1 MAAPRDLISALSSL
15 DFDLDYS
22 SWNVRLMLIAGGF
35 GFYAGIFAFGFLASL
50 VLFATF
56 RSLPIRDKVSWNL
69 ATTRASFGLLCYVAG
84 LNALF
89 IDPVLAADK
98 ITGQQGWAAF
108 IILIAAG
115 FFLYEIVALFIYDF
129 VFWTFEIP
137 SAAHH
142 ITAFIGCFGAAICST
157 AGHYLPV
164 AALLSEMTTPFTC
177 TSRILIKAG
186 WSQTFIWKVDQ
197 WIVVHLFHCRMFLT
211 YHLWWVSLNNYDRLV
226 KSTTGLYVALFFF
239 GLVLL
244 TFMLVPY
251 WTYMKTKQLLT
262 PVHSTSTKS
271 SSEENSEISIKK
283 ND

>member
-1 MAAPRDLISALSSL
+1 MAAHRDLLAALSSL

-22 SWNVRLMLIAGGF
+22 SWNTRLTLIAAGF
-35 GFYAGIFAFGFLASL
+35 LFYVGIFAFIHIASI
-50 VLFATF
+50 VLFATY
-56 RSLPIRDKVSWNL
+56 RSLSAREKVRWNTV
-69 ATTRASFGLLCYVAG
+69 TTRASFGLLCYVAG

-108 IILIAAG
+108 IILIATG
-115 FFLYEIVALFIYDF
+115 FFLYENVALFIYNS
-129 VFWTFEIP
+129 VFRIFEIS

-157 AGHYLPV
+157 AGHYLPI
-164 AALLSEMTTPFTC
+164 AALLLEMATPFTC
-177 TSRILIKAG
+177 TSWILIKAG
-186 WSQTFIWKVDQ
+186 YLQTFIWKMDQ

-226 KSTTGLYVALFFF
+226 KSTTVLYVAFFF
-239 GLVLL
+239 FSLILL
-244 TFMLVPY
+244 TFMLNPY

-262 PVHSTSTKS
+262 PVHSTSIIST
-271 SSEENSEISIKK
+271 SEGNGEIGIKK
-283 ND
+283 NE

>member
-35 GFYAGIFAFGFLASL
+35 GFYAGIFALIHLASL

-56 RSLPIRDKVSWNL
+56 RPLPTKDKVFWNSV
-69 ATTRASFGLLCYVAG
+69 ATRASFGLLCYVAG
-84 LNALF
+84 LRALL

-115 FFLYEIVALFIYDF
+115 FFLYENVALFVYNF
-129 VFWTFEIP
+129 WFWTFDR
-137 SAAHH
+137 SVAAHH

-164 AALLSEMTTPFTC
+164 AALLLEMATPFTC
-177 TSRILIKAG
+177 TSWILIKAG

-226 KSTTGLYVALFFF
+226 KSTTGLYVAFFF
-239 GLVLL
+239 FALISL
-244 TFMLVPY
+244 TFILNPY

-262 PVHSTSTKS
+262 VHSSK
-271 SSEENSEISIKK
+271 ENGEISIKK

>member
-22 SWNVRLMLIAGGF
+22 PWNVRLMLIAGGF
-35 GFYAGIFAFGFLASL
+35 GFYAGIFALIHLASL

-56 RSLPIRDKVSWNL
+56 RSLPTKDKVFWSSI
-69 ATTRASFGLLCYVAG
+69 ATRASFGLLCYVAG

-89 IDPVLAADK
+89 IDPVLTADK

-115 FFLYEIVALFIYDF
+115 FFLYENVALFVYNF
-129 VFWTFEIP
+129 WFWTFDR
-137 SAAHH
+137 SVAAHH

-164 AALLSEMTTPFTC
+164 AALLLEMATPFTC
-177 TSRILIKAG
+177 TSWILIKAG

-226 KSTTGLYVALFFF
+226 KSTTGLYVAFFLFA
-239 GLVLL
+239 LILL
-244 TFMLVPY
+244 TFILNPY

-262 PVHSTSTKS
+262 PVHSSK
-271 SSEENSEISIKK
+271 ENVEISIKK